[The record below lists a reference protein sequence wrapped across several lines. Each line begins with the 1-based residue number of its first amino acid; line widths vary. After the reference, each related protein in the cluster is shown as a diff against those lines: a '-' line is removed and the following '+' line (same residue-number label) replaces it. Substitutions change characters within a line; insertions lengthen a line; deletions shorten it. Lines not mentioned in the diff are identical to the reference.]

1 MVIDTN
7 LLIFALIGIIAILTI
22 LVIRLEFRIKKLVT
36 GKDGKSLENTIFNI
50 KKGVMR
56 LDALHD
62 EMRSHVEGVE
72 KRVRKGIRRAET
84 VRFNPFKGTGSGGNQ
99 SFATALLDEEGN
111 GVVLSSL
118 YSRERVSVFA
128 KPITTYSSEYEL
140 SGEEKEAIKK
150 VRG

>member
-7 LLIFALIGIIAILTI
+7 LLIYALLGIVAILAI

-36 GKDGKSLENTIFNI
+36 GKNGNSLEGSILTIKDGVNRLNTLNE
-50 KKGVMR
+50 KM
-56 LDALHD
+56 HD
-62 EMRSHVEGVE
+62 RIEGVE
-72 KRVRKGIRRAET
+72 KRVRKSIKRAET
-84 VRFNPFKGTGSGGNQ
+84 VRFNPFQGTGSGGNQ

-128 KPITTYSSEYEL
+128 KPIQNYSSEYEM
-140 SGEEKEAIKK
+140 SNEEKEAIKK

>member
-7 LLIFALIGIIAILTI
+7 LLIFALIAIIAILTI
-22 LVIRLEFRIKKLVT
+22 LVIRLELRIKKLVA
-36 GKDGKSLENTIFNI
+36 GKDGKSLESAISSI

-56 LDALHD
+56 LDALHN
-62 EMRSHVEGVE
+62 EMRNQVEGVE
-72 KRVRKGIRRAET
+72 KRVKKGIRRAET

-99 SFATALLDEEGN
+99 SFATALLDEGGN

-128 KPITTYSSEYEL
+128 KPVTNYSSDYEL
-140 SGEEKEAIKK
+140 SGEEKEVIKK

>member
-1 MVIDTN
+1 MVINTD

-36 GKDGKSLENTIFNI
+36 GKSGKSLEGAIYNI
-50 KKGVMR
+50 NDGIAR
-56 LDALHD
+56 LDTLHD
-62 EMRSHVEGVE
+62 EMRKQMESVER
-72 KRVRKGIRRAET
+72 RVRKGIKRAET
-84 VRFNPFKGTGSGGNQ
+84 VRFNPFKGTSGGNQ

-111 GVVLSSL
+111 GVVISSL

-128 KPITTYSSEYEL
+128 KPINNYSSEYEL
-140 SGEEKEAIKK
+140 TGEEKEAIKK